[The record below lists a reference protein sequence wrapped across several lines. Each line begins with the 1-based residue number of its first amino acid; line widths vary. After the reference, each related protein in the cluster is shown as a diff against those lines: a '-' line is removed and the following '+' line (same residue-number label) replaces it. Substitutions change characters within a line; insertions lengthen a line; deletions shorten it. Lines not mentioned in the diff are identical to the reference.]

1 VSPRAR
7 YLAAGLVAVGS
18 LAGPSAL
25 MPLASNGSPHVS
37 AEVVVTL
44 RDEAVDESSGLV
56 VRGERLFTVNDS
68 GDGPYLYEVDLRTG
82 ETVGVTTF
90 SDEDPVDVEAL
101 APGTGEEVWVGDIG
115 DNTRSRGSIRI
126 HRLVPAEGGGPVDAT
141 SYDLAY
147 PDGPHDAETLLVHP
161 RTERVLVVTKS
172 FGRGGAVHRAPRRLE
187 PGHLHRLERVATVPG
202 MITDGTFL
210 PDGGR
215 VLLRTY
221 GAAAVYSYPDFELL
235 QDFELPPQEQGE
247 AVAVGDDGRVYLTSE
262 GALSDVLVLDLPDD
276 EEPAAAVDDR
286 TEPVA
291 TPDEG
296 GDDAPGLGRPRG
308 YALAALAGTALVAL
322 LVRASRR
329 RGRRR
334 R

>member
-1 VSPRAR
+1 MSRR
-7 YLAAGLVAVGS
+7 GSYLAVGLVAVAS

-25 MPLASNGSPHVS
+25 MPLASNGNPDVS
-37 AEVVVTL
+37 GEVVVTF
-44 RDEAVDESSGLV
+44 RDEAIDESSGLV
-56 VRGERLFTVNDS
+56 VRGDRLFTVNDS

-90 SDEDPVDVEAL
+90 ADEDPVDVEAL

-115 DNTRSRGSIRI
+115 DNLRSRGSIRI
-126 HRLVPAEGGGPVDAT
+126 HRLVPADGGGRVAAT
-141 SYDLAY
+141 TYDLAY

-172 FGRGGAVHRAPRRLE
+172 FGRGGQVHRAPRRLE
-187 PGHLHRLERVATVPG
+187 PGRIHRLEPIAAVPG

-210 PDGGR
+210 PDGKR

-221 GAAAVYSYPDFELL
+221 GAAAVYSYPDFEML
-235 QDFELPPQEQGE
+235 QELELPLQEQGE

-262 GALSDVLVLDLPDD
+262 GALSDVLVLDLPDV
-276 EEPAAAVDDR
+276 EQPAADVEKR
-286 TEPVA
+286 TEPA
-291 TPDEG
+291 PTPDEG
-296 GDDAPGLGRPRG
+296 GDAPGLGRPPG
-308 YALAALAGTALVAL
+308 YALAAVAGTALLAL

>member
-1 VSPRAR
+1 MSRRGR
-7 YLAAGLVAVGS
+7 YLAAGLVAVAS

-25 MPLASNGSPHVS
+25 MPLASNGSPDVS
-37 AEVVVTL
+37 GEVVATF
-44 RDEAVDESSGLV
+44 RDEAIDESSGLV

-90 SDEDPVDVEAL
+90 ADEDPVDVEAL

-115 DNTRSRGSIRI
+115 DNLRSRGSIRI
-126 HRLVPAEGGGPVDAT
+126 HRLVPADGGGRVDST
-141 SYDLAY
+141 TYDLAY

-172 FGRGGAVHRAPRRLE
+172 FGRGGQAHRAPRRLE
-187 PGHLHRLERVATVPG
+187 PGRIHRLEPIAAVPG

-210 PDGGR
+210 PDGKR

-221 GAAAVYSYPDFELL
+221 GAATVYSYPDFEVL
-235 QDFELPPQEQGE
+235 QELELPPQEQGE

-262 GALSDVLVLDLPDD
+262 GALSDVLVLDLPAA
-276 EEPAAAVDDR
+276 EEPAEAEA
-286 TEPVA
+286 E
-291 TPDEG
+291 
-296 GDDAPGLGRPRG
+296 DDAEAEEDTGGEAAPGRPRG
-308 YALAALAGTALVAL
+308 YALAAVAGAALVAL